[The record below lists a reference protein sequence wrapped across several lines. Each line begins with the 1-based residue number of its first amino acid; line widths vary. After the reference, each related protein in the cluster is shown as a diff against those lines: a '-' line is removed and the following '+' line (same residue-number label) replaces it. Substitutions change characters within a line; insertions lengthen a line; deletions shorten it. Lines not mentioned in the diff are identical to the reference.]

1 MKKRRPGIVGIQ
13 VLVSQGVG
21 AYMRWTRHSEPVP
34 VTGVT
39 RAANGALVVVGSRGA
54 RTLSVD

>member
-1 MKKRRPGIVGIQ
+1 MHWLQQ
-13 VLVSQGVG
+13 V
-21 AYMRWTRHSEPVP
+21 EPVP

-54 RTLSVD
+54 RTLSVE